1 MIPSDLNKM
10 KNESIKFVYYMIIVV
25 VEVFIYSFKVMNNLL
40 LIISKFNEVYLV
52 GYLERR

>member
-25 VEVFIYSFKVMNNLL
+25 VEVFIYSFEVMNNWL
-40 LIISKFNEVYLV
+40 LIISKCNEVYLV